1 MKTYD
6 ITLLTDARY
15 VLPQPGNWYVEN
27 IHRDDAILR
36 AALERRGLK
45 VHRTHWDN
53 PDFDWTRTRFALFR
67 TTWDCFERF
76 EEFSEWLKTTDSQ
89 TTFINPSHFI
99 RWNWDK
105 HYLADLAKKGINIPP
120 TIFIETGDA
129 RSLQQIAT
137 ASGWTEFVLK
147 PAISSTARHTYRFD
161 QAHLPEFEAIFQEL
175 IASEAMLLQEFQHNV
190 PLQGEIT
197 LMMMAG
203 QFTHAVRKRPK
214 SGDFR
219 VQDDFGGTVEDY
231 LPSAEEIAF
240 AENVL
245 RACPEMPLYARVDAI
260 WDNQGRISVSE
271 LEAFEPE
278 LWFRRFPEAAEV
290 LADAIQKLGAQE

>member
-27 IHRDDAILR
+27 IHQDDAILR

-53 PDFDWTRTRFALFR
+53 PDFDWSQTRFVLFR
-67 TTWDCFERF
+67 TPWDCFERF
-76 EEFSEWLKTTDSQ
+76 EEFSEWLKAADRQ
-89 TTFINPSHFI
+89 TQFINDADLI

-105 HYLADLAKKGINIPP
+105 HYLGDLAAKGINIPP
-120 TIFIETGDA
+120 TVFVEIGET
-129 RSLQQIAT
+129 RTLQQIAAT
-137 ASGWTEFVLK
+137 TDWTEFVLK

-161 QAHLPEFEAIFQEL
+161 PTNLHEFESIFQQL
-175 IASEAMLLQEFQHNV
+175 IGSEAMLLQEFQGNV
-190 PLQGEIT
+190 SLKGEIT

-203 QFTHAVRKRPK
+203 QFTHAVLKKPK
-214 SGDFR
+214 EGDFR
-219 VQDDFGGTVEDY
+219 VQDDFGGTVVDFT
-231 LPSAEEIAF
+231 PSKEEIKF
-240 AENVL
+240 AESVL
-245 RACPEMPLYARVDAI
+245 QACPYPPLYARVDAI
-260 WDNQGRISVSE
+260 WDNQDLLCVSE

-278 LWFRRFPEAAEV
+278 LWFRKNPQAAEV
-290 LADAIQKLGAQE
+290 LADAIAVQLSNP